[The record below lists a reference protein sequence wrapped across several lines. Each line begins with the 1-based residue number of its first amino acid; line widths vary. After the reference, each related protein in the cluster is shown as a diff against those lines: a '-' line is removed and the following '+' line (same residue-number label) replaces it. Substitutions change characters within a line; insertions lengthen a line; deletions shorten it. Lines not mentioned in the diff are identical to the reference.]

1 MRSLKVS
8 LYIFDVIM
16 HSAVIFGWSSISQ
29 IIKENGF
36 FLSEGTLSKRDS
48 RAGELENLDLNQNAS
63 ESCFAVS
70 EEEGTQSKEIS
81 LIMILATSL
90 FGLSMLFHGLLRDYV
105 SNGVARVEMYFFL
118 SNVFIIIEF
127 LKFVPALFCHYL
139 KTFKSLTYILLGIST
154 PGSSDSLQYF
164 WIIQYGTST
173 GAFLSGLQY
182 FTLFPQRVGLLIG
195 IANGLAHASSIWPQ
209 LWLILIRKDLL
220 TYSQIM
226 FIWAGLGNF

>member
-29 IIKENGF
+29 IIKEDGF
-36 FLSEGTLSKRDS
+36 FLGEGTLSKRNS
-48 RAGELENLDLNQNAS
+48 RADELENLDLNQNAS

-70 EEEGTQSKEIS
+70 EQEGTQSKEIS

-118 SNVFIIIEF
+118 SNVFIVIVFLEF
-127 LKFVPALFCHYL
+127 GPALFCHYL
-139 KTFKSLTYILLGIST
+139 KT
-154 PGSSDSLQYF
+154 
-164 WIIQYGTST
+164 
-173 GAFLSGLQY
+173 
-182 FTLFPQRVGLLIG
+182 
-195 IANGLAHASSIWPQ
+195 
-209 LWLILIRKDLL
+209 
-220 TYSQIM
+220 
-226 FIWAGLGNF
+226 